1 MKTLRVQII
10 YHTDKQ
16 DSFFLMTRAY
26 YSRVNILKVS
36 LLIGVLFIRCV
47 QVAVVTKSTTSR
59 KQRVGR
65 LRSSRLGFLLS
76 LSLCFGYKNYF
87 LRLNVRSHDVL
98 RAEGGDEGETREQR
112 NYWHHVPLLEH
123 RDRRKYQIASL
134 KRSFSSSF
142 FLLFIIFIMLLMMLS
157 FFSVLSSTVSQLV
170 LTGFQFD
177 L

>member
-1 MKTLRVQII
+1 MKTLRVQIM

-76 LSLCFGYKNYF
+76 LSLFLFLFWLEELFSTTECAITRCFK
-87 LRLNVRSHDVL
+87 S
-98 RAEGGDEGETREQR
+98 
-112 NYWHHVPLLEH
+112 
-123 RDRRKYQIASL
+123 RRG
-134 KRSFSSSF
+134 R
-142 FLLFIIFIMLLMMLS
+142 
-157 FFSVLSSTVSQLV
+157 
-170 LTGFQFD
+170 
-177 L
+177 